1 MLISSSF
8 SFFGINHFNEHVS
21 VIAIFIILIIIIN
34 LFQFGLKNS
43 GKWKIPI
50 TN

>member
-8 SFFGINHFNEHVS
+8 SFFGINHFNGHVS

-34 LFQFGLKNS
+34 SFQFGLKNS
-43 GKWKIPI
+43 GK
-50 TN
+50 